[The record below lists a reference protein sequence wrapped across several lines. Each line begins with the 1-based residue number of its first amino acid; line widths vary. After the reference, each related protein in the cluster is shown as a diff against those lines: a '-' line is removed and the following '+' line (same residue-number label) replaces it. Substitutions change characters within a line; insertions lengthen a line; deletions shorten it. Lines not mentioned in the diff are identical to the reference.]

1 MPQSKSR
8 HAHKHAGSQPPPHRQ
23 SNPAKSNRVIIVAAL
38 FCAFLG
44 LGIGFF
50 IAPDNVNKL
59 ILSTVLGGFAG
70 LIFGYLVKRE
80 FKE

>member
-23 SNPAKSNRVIIVAAL
+23 PDPAKSNRVVLVATF
-38 FCAFLG
+38 FCALLG

-50 IAPDNVNKL
+50 IAFDHVPTL
-59 ILSTVLGGFAG
+59 ILSTTLGGVAG
-70 LIFGYLVKRE
+70 FIFGYLVKKE
-80 FKE
+80 FKK